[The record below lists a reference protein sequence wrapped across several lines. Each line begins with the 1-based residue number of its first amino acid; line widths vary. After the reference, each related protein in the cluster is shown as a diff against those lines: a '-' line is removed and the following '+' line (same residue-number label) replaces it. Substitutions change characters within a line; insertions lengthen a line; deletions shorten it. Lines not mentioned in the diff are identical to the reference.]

1 VDPPSVAYAAG
12 GGTGGEG
19 AAEGLAGRVGGTR
32 RAGGGHRAGSLHRV
46 RFEVTRALDAVER
59 RLSTDPLVTGAVVD
73 LGEAVRLVDLDGGRP
88 ANLLRVGLVIDAL
101 SRYLSDGGVSL
112 YPVAGRGLL
121 SDTDLTSNERM
132 VIRRWSDDG
141 LVEVVPA
148 EVPALARVC
157 EVATLI
163 GQPVVT
169 RAPLPG
175 YTGVRFSPVTAP
187 GGAALDGGGVG
198 NLPARHSVLAR
209 RWHCPLSDCP
219 SFGSTAGPFSGGAA
233 RDAGQPPPH
242 LAPGG
247 IPYCPRHGERL
258 IDDGPQPTA
267 VPMVARV
274 GGAVRERFVVTA
286 ARPVSVGRSP
296 DDRDGV
302 VLGPYLD
309 EQAVRWVSRNHLRLE
324 LHGDELSVTDLSTNG
339 TVLLGRSGVR
349 DTPRPVGLS
358 KDRQHPVGEWDII
371 QLHQDVEIGRA
382 DRPGRPAGQAQP
394 ESVMG
399 EAPTMAMRL
408 PRT

>member
-1 VDPPSVAYAAG
+1 
-12 GGTGGEG
+12 
-19 AAEGLAGRVGGTR
+19 
-32 RAGGGHRAGSLHRV
+32 V
-46 RFEVTRALDAVER
+46 RFETTRALDAVER
-59 RLSTDPLVTGAVVD
+59 RLSTDPLLTGAVVD
-73 LGEAVRLVDLDGGRP
+73 LGEAVRLADLDGGRP
-88 ANLLRVGLVIDAL
+88 ANLLRVGHVIDAL
-101 SRYLSDGGVSL
+101 SRHLGDGGVSL
-112 YPVAGRGLL
+112 YPVATRGLL

-157 EVATLI
+157 EVAALV
-163 GQPVVT
+163 GQPVIT

-175 YTGVRFSPVTAP
+175 YTGVRFSPVAAP

-198 NLPARHSVLAR
+198 NLPPRHSVLAR
-209 RWHCPLSDCP
+209 RWHCPAPDCP

-233 RDAGQPPPH
+233 RDGGQPPPH

-247 IPYCPRHGERL
+247 IPCCPRHGERL
-258 IDDGPQPTA
+258 IDDGPQPPA

-274 GGAVRERFVVTA
+274 GGVVRQRFVVTGA
-286 ARPVSVGRSP
+286 HPVVVGRSP
-296 DDRDGV
+296 DDREGV

-309 EQAVRWVSRNHLRLE
+309 EQAVRWVSRNHVRLE

-339 TVLLGRSGVR
+339 TVLLGRSGPR
-349 DTPRPVGLS
+349 ATPRPAGLS
-358 KDRQHPVGEWDII
+358 RDRAHPVGEWDLI
-371 QLHQDVEIGRA
+371 QLHQDVEVGRA
-382 DRPGRPAGQAQP
+382 DRPGRPSGPAQP

-408 PRT
+408 PRP